1 MNAKRLTVQRVM
13 TTLVLLVSALL
24 GMAPLPAPRAAH
36 AAHGSWTQ
44 TAWTTP
50 SSTLYAVGS
59 GSNVFF
65 SGGTAGVCA
74 GSGPWCADGGGTLRL
89 LGNWTSDSGNP
100 YSSDLNA
107 DGISEVLLASWH
119 NGSTHAF
126 DGGRIQWGQ
135 GGPSWSTINATLLP
149 TLGAGGVAV
158 ADLNG
163 DGRPEVIFANYYN
176 GSSFVTDSYIYWGSV
191 SGYSTS
197 ERTSLPTLGTLAVAV
212 ADLNNDGRPEIIF
225 ANYRNDSTWDVN
237 SYIYWGQPGGIY
249 GTQYGTS
256 WRTELPT
263 SGATGVAIA
272 DLNSDGRP
280 EIIFPNYRSGPFHEI
295 NSYIYWGQSGGTYGT
310 QYGTSWRTD
319 LPTRGAQAVTVAD
332 LDVDG
337 RPEVI
342 FANYHTNADSN
353 GNVNYNIDSFV
364 YWGQAGGTFGTQYG
378 PSWRTGLPGTGPT
391 SISVADSNS
400 DGNRDIVMQ
409 NFETPSTRIFWGPI
423 PTSGTATNY
432 LTLSG
437 SGPKYR
443 HISISLLNFDAW
455 PDKVIAET
463 GKWTGG
469 NAARIY
475 MNTGSS
481 QFYEAPAFTLVG
493 VGSVM
498 MPYVSFGI
506 GRGSSSGSFGQPRA
520 FYGTG
525 IPGRG
530 VLESMLIDSGV
541 NGTLWTSANGG
552 AYVPANTNIELW
564 VAASDNP
571 AALSSPSWVYL
582 GGLSNGSWTKAIT
595 SVSGRYARYRVQ
607 LTRNRWTDVSPALF
621 DITLNYVTQAGAFNK
636 TSPANGA
643 LFNSAN
649 VTVQWSASSN
659 AANYQV
665 CLDTSINGACN
676 ATWQTVG
683 NVTSFTFFGLSN
695 TTHEWQVRACW
706 DSGCALHTYAD
717 GSVSNFRT
725 FTVDTLA
732 PNAPSVTLGGFTGVP
747 PWNPTTV
754 SYAHNGD
761 NGPSGVNRI
770 ECSINGGAFSSP
782 NCVTSAPPNHG
793 TTISA
798 RVVDNAGNV
807 GPVTTVTVQRDT
819 QAPNAP
825 SVTLGGFT
833 GVPPWNPTTVSYAHN
848 GDNGPSGVNRIECSI
863 NGGAFSSPNCVT
875 SAPPNHGTTISARVV
890 DNAGNVGPVTTV
902 TVQRDTQAP
911 NAPSVILGGF
921 SGGTWNPTTISYAHN
936 GDNGPSGVNWPAS
949 LQCSVDGGAWSST
962 CPDNT
967 TLPTL
972 PHGTTIAA
980 RVRDNA
986 GNQGPAGTATVQRDT
1001 TAPATAI
1008 SAIAP
1013 EYRNTPLQLFYAP
1026 TSDGGSPF
1034 ATVRLL
1040 RRQSGADPW
1049 TDSGALTN
1057 GMGWTPPAQGRWYV
1071 ASKVTDEAGNVEPDP
1086 TGATDDATFFY
1097 DTVAP
1102 SAPTVLSVGPSSSR
1116 TPNVAWSAGSDPGA
1130 PTTGSGVWTYRVLIL
1145 RPDNSVVTQ
1154 FDVAAPATNAN
1165 VNVSL
1170 DDGDYIARVAAIDRA
1185 GNLGAYSAGFP
1196 FSVDSITTFGGVV
1209 YSDTAPLGQYNSE
1222 SGVAGVPVTLTQPT
1236 SAVST
1241 TTSSALGEYSFS
1253 GFTTLGYYT
1262 VSIGTPAGYVRT
1274 TPDEVRRLVVV
1285 GSDFLNVHFGLRY
1298 IGNLDTQYLWVN
1310 AQCTD
1315 GSPFPNAP
1323 FSVAGPALNTTAE
1336 TGAEGNWAAEVSQ
1349 PGVYTVTLIDT
1360 GISLVAPGNVNPVA
1374 VSVPAGG
1381 SAGAVF
1387 VLDCSDINEGTGAIV
1402 VRLFNADNPAATPA
1416 LYAGRPVTASDGV
1429 SVLVQTTNA
1438 AGYVA
1443 FTGLVS
1449 GTWTVTAP
1457 VIGGQWL
1464 VQPGFE
1470 AYAQTVNVVAP
1481 LAGQVRYGYRAQNAA
1496 AAAEKDA
1503 EDLTDNGALH
1513 VGDVIRYTVSVTN
1526 NTGITLTTVRITD
1539 TLPVGLSFNGIESVT
1554 PAGCNAGPSG
1564 GQVLGLCAELGPGEM
1579 MRVVF
1584 TATVTET
1591 GRLVN
1596 SFVWSA
1602 DQVGERPGDEC
1613 ANAPCDGED
1622 PRPRARLHKRGEDVT
1637 DNGGFF
1643 AGDTV
1648 RYTLRLTNTMA
1659 VTQTN
1664 LRITDTLPVQLTLAG
1679 VGVPAGC
1686 VDTSVGNVASVLCA
1700 EVAPEQVVQVLIT
1713 ATVNLNAGG
1722 QTITNTF
1729 SWSSDQGDGELERP
1743 CVNVPCDNDDLN
1755 PPHDPPI
1762 GPLTAVKA
1770 AEDLTDNGGLYVGDT
1785 IRYTLTVTN
1794 VNAVTMT
1801 NVRITDVL
1809 PVELSLAGVDSV
1821 SAGCNDESSGNTV
1834 RASCAELAPGASAT
1848 VVFRAVVQPAAA
1860 GRAIENRFVWS
1871 ADQWPGTDNRSNT
1884 CVNAPCGGEN
1894 PSAVAEKD
1902 AEDLTPNGGLHVG
1915 DVIRYTVSV
1924 TNNTGITLT
1933 TVRLTDTLP
1942 AGLRFNGI
1950 ESVTP
1955 AGCNAGPSGGQVLGL
1970 CAELGPG
1977 EMMRVVFTA
1986 TVTETGRLVNSF
1998 VWSADQ
2004 VGERPGDECA
2014 NAPCDGEDPR
2024 PRARLH
2030 KRGEDMTD
2038 NGGFFAGDTVRYTLR
2053 LTNTMAVTQTNLRIT
2068 DTLPVQ
2074 LTLAGVGVPAGCVDT
2089 SVGNV
2094 ASVLC
2099 AQVAPGQVVQMVV
2112 TATVNLNAGG
2122 QTITN
2127 TFSWSS
2133 DQGDGELERPCVNVP
2148 CDPDD
2153 PNPPEEPPI
2162 GPLAA
2167 VKAAE
2172 DATDNGGLYVGD
2184 TIRYTL
2190 TVTNAN
2196 VVTMTTVR
2204 ITDALPAVL
2213 SLVGV
2218 DSVSAGCTDESSGN
2232 TVRVTCGELAPG
2244 ASATVVFRAVVQ
2256 PAAAGRAVEN
2266 RFVWT
2271 ADQWP
2276 QANNPSNTCINAP
2289 CGGENPTRGSRG
2301 HKVGVGELEVGAAVT
2316 YTLVVTNETG
2326 VTLVNLVITDALP
2339 AQLALSGVSVPAGCT
2354 DESSGNTA
2362 VVRCATLPV
2371 SQAVS
2376 VEVYATVVTT
2386 TGEIVNTFAWTAD
2399 NLGPDEP
2406 PECWGLPCDSEDRPN
2421 LDNAET
2427 RKQAHASAVRVG
2439 ELVTYTI
2446 TLSNSGTMT
2455 ATVAVTD
2462 VLDARLSYVDASIAP
2477 DSTAGGVLAWH
2488 GVVVPAGEARHI
2500 TVTVR
2505 AGANTP
2511 LWASYAVTNSVQIS
2525 YRSRTMARD
2534 AVTVEVKP
2542 WRVFLPMVMRP
2553 PELVPRLFIP
2563 MVMRP

>member
-1 MNAKRLTVQRVM
+1 
-13 TTLVLLVSALL
+13 
-24 GMAPLPAPRAAH
+24 
-36 AAHGSWTQ
+36 
-44 TAWTTP
+44 
-50 SSTLYAVGS
+50 
-59 GSNVFF
+59 
-65 SGGTAGVCA
+65 
-74 GSGPWCADGGGTLRL
+74 
-89 LGNWTSDSGNP
+89 
-100 YSSDLNA
+100 
-107 DGISEVLLASWH
+107 
-119 NGSTHAF
+119 
-126 DGGRIQWGQ
+126 
-135 GGPSWSTINATLLP
+135 
-149 TLGAGGVAV
+149 
-158 ADLNG
+158 
-163 DGRPEVIFANYYN
+163 
-176 GSSFVTDSYIYWGSV
+176 
-191 SGYSTS
+191 
-197 ERTSLPTLGTLAVAV
+197 
-212 ADLNNDGRPEIIF
+212 
-225 ANYRNDSTWDVN
+225 
-237 SYIYWGQPGGIY
+237 
-249 GTQYGTS
+249 
-256 WRTELPT
+256 
-263 SGATGVAIA
+263 
-272 DLNSDGRP
+272 
-280 EIIFPNYRSGPFHEI
+280 
-295 NSYIYWGQSGGTYGT
+295 
-310 QYGTSWRTD
+310 
-319 LPTRGAQAVTVAD
+319 
-332 LDVDG
+332 
-337 RPEVI
+337 
-342 FANYHTNADSN
+342 
-353 GNVNYNIDSFV
+353 
-364 YWGQAGGTFGTQYG
+364 
-378 PSWRTGLPGTGPT
+378 
-391 SISVADSNS
+391 
-400 DGNRDIVMQ
+400 
-409 NFETPSTRIFWGPI
+409 
-423 PTSGTATNY
+423 
-432 LTLSG
+432 
-437 SGPKYR
+437 
-443 HISISLLNFDAW
+443 
-455 PDKVIAET
+455 
-463 GKWTGG
+463 
-469 NAARIY
+469 
-475 MNTGSS
+475 
-481 QFYEAPAFTLVG
+481 
-493 VGSVM
+493 
-498 MPYVSFGI
+498 
-506 GRGSSSGSFGQPRA
+506 
-520 FYGTG
+520 
-525 IPGRG
+525 
-530 VLESMLIDSGV
+530 
-541 NGTLWTSANGG
+541 
-552 AYVPANTNIELW
+552 
-564 VAASDNP
+564 
-571 AALSSPSWVYL
+571 VYL
-582 GGLSNGSWTKAIT
+582 SGLSNGSWTKAI
-595 SVSGRYARYRVQ
+595 SGVSGRYARYRVQ
-607 LTRNRWTDVSPALF
+607 LTRNRWTDDSPALF
-621 DITLNYVTQAGAFNK
+621 DITLNYITQAGAFNK

-649 VTVQWSASSN
+649 VTVQWSTSSN

-683 NVTSFTFFGLSN
+683 NVTSFTFFGLSS

-717 GSVSNFRT
+717 GSASNFRT

-770 ECSINGGAFSSP
+770 ECSINGGAFSSS

-819 QAPNAP
+819 QNPNAP
-825 SVTLGGFT
+825 SLSLSGFSSGT
-833 GVPPWNPTTVSYAHN
+833 WNPTTLNVQNN
-848 GDNGPSGVNRIECSI
+848 GDNGPSGVSAIQCSV
-863 NGGAFSSPNCVT
+863 NGGSWTACPSNVASLG
-875 SAPPNHGTTISARVV
+875 HGTTIVARAV
-890 DNAGNVGPVTTV
+890 DNAGNVGANSNTV
-902 TVQRDTQAP
+902 TIQRDTQAPNAPSLSLSGFSSGTWNPTTLTVQNNGDNGPSGVATIQCSINNGSWGSCPSNVASLGHGTTIVARAVDYAGNVSANSNTVTIQRDTQAP
-911 NAPSVILGGF
+911 NAPSVTLGGF

-949 LQCSVDGGAWSST
+949 LECSINSGAWSS
-962 CPDNT
+962 CPDNS
-967 TLPTL
+967 TLPSL
-972 PHGTTIAA
+972 PHGTTVSA

-986 GNQGPAGTATVQRDT
+986 GNQGPGSAPVTIQRDT
-1001 TAPATAI
+1001 IPPATAI

-1013 EYRNTPLQLFYAP
+1013 EYRNTAPQLFYAP

-1034 ATVRLL
+1034 VTVRLL
-1040 RRQSGADPW
+1040 RRQSPADPW
-1049 TDSGALTN
+1049 TDSGALSN
-1057 GMGWTPPAQGRWYV
+1057 GMSWTPPAQGRWYV
-1071 ASKVTDEAGNVEPDP
+1071 ASKVTDQAGNVEPDP

-1116 TPNVAWSAGSDPGA
+1116 TPNVAWSASSDPGA

-1145 RPDNSVVTQ
+1145 RSDNSVVTQ

-1170 DDGDYIARVAAIDRA
+1170 NDGSYIARVAAIDRA
-1185 GNLGAYSAGFP
+1185 GNLGAYSAGYA
-1196 FSVDSITTFGGVV
+1196 FSVDSTTTFAGVV
-1209 YSDTAPLGQYNSE
+1209 YSDTAPLGRYNSE

-1253 GFTTLGYYT
+1253 GFTAPGFYTL
-1262 VSIGTPAGYVRT
+1262 SIGTPAGYVRT

-1285 GSDFLNVHFGLRY
+1285 GSDFPNIHFGLRY

-1315 GSPFPNAP
+1315 GSPFPGAP

-1360 GISLVAPGNVNPVA
+1360 GIPLVAPGNVNPVA
-1374 VSVPAGG
+1374 VSVPANGA
-1381 SAGAVF
+1381 AGATF
-1387 VLDCSDINEGTGAIV
+1387 VLDCSDINEGTGSIV

-1416 LYAGRPVTASDGV
+1416 LYAGLPVTASDGV
-1429 SVLVQTTNA
+1429 SVLVRTTNQ
-1438 AGYVA
+1438 AGYA
-1443 FTGLVS
+1443 WFTGLIS
-1449 GTWTVTAP
+1449 GTWMVTAP

-1470 AYAQTVNVVAP
+1470 AYAQVVYVVAP
-1481 LAGQVRYGYRAQNAA
+1481 LASQVRYGYRAQNAA
-1496 AAAEKDA
+1496 AVVEKDA
-1503 EDLTDNGALH
+1503 EDLTPNGGLH
-1513 VGDVIRYTVSVTN
+1513 VGDAIRYTVSVTN

-1539 TLPVGLSFNGIESVT
+1539 TLPTGLRFNGIESVT

-1584 TATVTET
+1584 TATVTGT

-1613 ANAPCDGED
+1613 ANAPCNGED
-1622 PRPRARLHKRGEDVT
+1622 PRPRARLHKRGEDMT

-1648 RYTLRLTNTMA
+1648 RYTLRFTNTMA

-1700 EVAPEQVVQVLIT
+1700 EVAPGQVVRVLIT

-1729 SWSSDQGDGELERP
+1729 SWSSDQGGGELERP
-1743 CVNVPCDNDDLN
+1743 CVNVPCDPDDPN
-1755 PPHDPPI
+1755 PPEEPPI

-1801 NVRITDVL
+1801 NMRITDVL

-1860 GRAIENRFVWS
+1860 GRAI
-1871 ADQWPGTDNRSNT
+1871 
-1884 CVNAPCGGEN
+1884 
-1894 PSAVAEKD
+1894 
-1902 AEDLTPNGGLHVG
+1902 
-1915 DVIRYTVSV
+1915 
-1924 TNNTGITLT
+1924 
-1933 TVRLTDTLP
+1933 
-1942 AGLRFNGI
+1942 
-1950 ESVTP
+1950 
-1955 AGCNAGPSGGQVLGL
+1955 
-1970 CAELGPG
+1970 
-1977 EMMRVVFTA
+1977 
-1986 TVTETGRLVNSF
+1986 
-1998 VWSADQ
+1998 
-2004 VGERPGDECA
+2004 
-2014 NAPCDGEDPR
+2014 
-2024 PRARLH
+2024 
-2030 KRGEDMTD
+2030 
-2038 NGGFFAGDTVRYTLR
+2038 
-2053 LTNTMAVTQTNLRIT
+2053 
-2068 DTLPVQ
+2068 
-2074 LTLAGVGVPAGCVDT
+2074 
-2089 SVGNV
+2089 
-2094 ASVLC
+2094 
-2099 AQVAPGQVVQMVV
+2099 
-2112 TATVNLNAGG
+2112 
-2122 QTITN
+2122 
-2127 TFSWSS
+2127 
-2133 DQGDGELERPCVNVP
+2133 
-2148 CDPDD
+2148 
-2153 PNPPEEPPI
+2153 
-2162 GPLAA
+2162 
-2167 VKAAE
+2167 
-2172 DATDNGGLYVGD
+2172 
-2184 TIRYTL
+2184 
-2190 TVTNAN
+2190 
-2196 VVTMTTVR
+2196 
-2204 ITDALPAVL
+2204 
-2213 SLVGV
+2213 
-2218 DSVSAGCTDESSGN
+2218 
-2232 TVRVTCGELAPG
+2232 
-2244 ASATVVFRAVVQ
+2244 
-2256 PAAAGRAVEN
+2256 EN

-2326 VTLVNLVITDALP
+2326 VTLVNLRITDTLP
-2339 AQLALSGVSVPAGCT
+2339 AQLTLTSVNVPAGCA
-2354 DESSGNTA
+2354 DQSAGNVAIVT
-2362 VVRCATLPV
+2362 CPMLPV
-2371 SQAVS
+2371 SQAVQ

-2386 TGEIVNTFAWTAD
+2386 TGEIVNTFVWTAD

-2406 PECWGLPCDSEDRPN
+2406 PECWGLPCDSEGWPN

-2446 TLSNSGTMT
+2446 TLSNSGTTT

-2462 VLDARLSYVDASIAP
+2462 VLDARLSYVGANIAP

-2511 LWASYAVTNSVQIS
+2511 LWASYVVTNSVQIS

-2534 AVTVEVKP
+2534 AAGVEVEP
-2542 WRVFLPMVMRP
+2542 RRVFLPMVMRP
-2553 PELVPRLFIP
+2553 PELVPRVFIP
-2563 MVMRP
+2563 MVMRAP

>member
-74 GSGPWCADGGGTLRL
+74 GSGPWCDSGGGTLRL

-819 QAPNAP
+819 QN
-825 SVTLGGFT
+825 
-833 GVPPWNPTTVSYAHN
+833 
-848 GDNGPSGVNRIECSI
+848 
-863 NGGAFSSPNCVT
+863 
-875 SAPPNHGTTISARVV
+875 
-890 DNAGNVGPVTTV
+890 
-902 TVQRDTQAP
+902 P

-1013 EYRNTPLQLFYAP
+1013 EYRNTPPQLFYAP

-1253 GFTTLGYYT
+1253 GFTTPGYYT

-1438 AGYVA
+1438 AGYAA

-1503 EDLTDNGALH
+1503 EDLTDNSALH
-1513 VGDVIRYTVSVTN
+1513 VGDAIRYTVSVTN
-1526 NTGITLTTVRITD
+1526 NTGITLTTVRMTD
-1539 TLPVGLSFNGIESVT
+1539 TLPAGLRFNGIESVT

-1664 LRITDTLPVQLTLAG
+1664 LRITDTLPAQLTLAG

-1686 VDTSVGNVASVLCA
+1686 VDTSLGNVASVLCA
-1700 EVAPEQVVQVLIT
+1700 QVAPEQVVQVLIT

-1729 SWSSDQGDGELERP
+1729 SWSSDQGDGGLEQP
-1743 CVNVPCDNDDLN
+1743 CVN
-1755 PPHDPPI
+1755 
-1762 GPLTAVKA
+1762 A
-1770 AEDLTDNGGLYVGDT
+1770 
-1785 IRYTLTVTN
+1785 
-1794 VNAVTMT
+1794 
-1801 NVRITDVL
+1801 
-1809 PVELSLAGVDSV
+1809 
-1821 SAGCNDESSGNTV
+1821 
-1834 RASCAELAPGASAT
+1834 
-1848 VVFRAVVQPAAA
+1848 
-1860 GRAIENRFVWS
+1860 
-1871 ADQWPGTDNRSNT
+1871 
-1884 CVNAPCGGEN
+1884 
-1894 PSAVAEKD
+1894 
-1902 AEDLTPNGGLHVG
+1902 
-1915 DVIRYTVSV
+1915 
-1924 TNNTGITLT
+1924 
-1933 TVRLTDTLP
+1933 
-1942 AGLRFNGI
+1942 
-1950 ESVTP
+1950 
-1955 AGCNAGPSGGQVLGL
+1955 
-1970 CAELGPG
+1970 
-1977 EMMRVVFTA
+1977 
-1986 TVTETGRLVNSF
+1986 
-1998 VWSADQ
+1998 
-2004 VGERPGDECA
+2004 
-2014 NAPCDGEDPR
+2014 
-2024 PRARLH
+2024 
-2030 KRGEDMTD
+2030 
-2038 NGGFFAGDTVRYTLR
+2038 
-2053 LTNTMAVTQTNLRIT
+2053 
-2068 DTLPVQ
+2068 
-2074 LTLAGVGVPAGCVDT
+2074 
-2089 SVGNV
+2089 
-2094 ASVLC
+2094 
-2099 AQVAPGQVVQMVV
+2099 
-2112 TATVNLNAGG
+2112 
-2122 QTITN
+2122 
-2127 TFSWSS
+2127 
-2133 DQGDGELERPCVNVP
+2133 P

-2167 VKAAE
+2167 VKEAE
-2172 DATDNGGLYVGD
+2172 DATDNGRLFVGD

-2196 VVTMTTVR
+2196 AVTMTNVR
-2204 ITDALPAVL
+2204 ITDVLPAVL

-2232 TVRVTCGELAPG
+2232 TVRVTCAELAPG
-2244 ASATVVFRAVVQ
+2244 ASAAVVFRALVR
-2256 PAAAGRAVEN
+2256 PEAAGRAIEN

-2386 TGEIVNTFAWTAD
+2386 TGDIVNTFTWTAD
-2399 NLGPDEP
+2399 SLGPDEP

-2427 RKQAHASAVRVG
+2427 RKEAHASAVRVG

-2446 TLSNSGTMT
+2446 TLSNSGTTT

-2488 GVVVPAGEARHI
+2488 GVVVPAGEVQQIA
-2500 TVTVR
+2500 VTVR

-2511 LWASYAVTNSVQIS
+2511 VWASYAVTNSVQIS

>member
-13 TTLVLLVSALL
+13 MTLVLLVSALL
-24 GMAPLPAPRAAH
+24 GIAPLPAPRAAH

-65 SGGTAGVCA
+65 SGGTVGVCA
-74 GSGPWCADGGGTLRL
+74 GSGPWCADSGSTLRL

-119 NGSTHAF
+119 NGSTHVF

-135 GGPSWSTINATLLP
+135 GGPSWSTGNATLLP
-149 TLGAGGVAV
+149 TLGVLGIAV

-176 GSSFVTDSYIYWGSV
+176 GSSYVIDSYIYWGSA

-197 ERTSLPTLGTLAVAV
+197 ARTSLPTVGAVGIAV
-212 ADLNNDGRPEIIF
+212 ADLNNDGQPEIIV
-225 ANYRNDSTWDVN
+225 ANYRDSTTHDVN

-295 NSYIYWGQSGGTYGT
+295 NSYIYWGQPGGTYGT

-378 PSWRTGLPGTGPT
+378 PSWRTSLPGTGPT
-391 SISVADSNS
+391 SISVANINN
-400 DGNRDIVMQ
+400 DGSRDIVMQ

-423 PTSGTATNY
+423 PTSGTATNH

-437 SGPKYR
+437 SGARYR
-443 HISISLLNFDAW
+443 HLSLSYLNADAW
-455 PDKVIAET
+455 PDIVIAET

-469 NAARIY
+469 NAALIF

-481 QFYEAPAFTLVG
+481 PFYGAPAFTLVG

-582 GGLSNGSWTKAIT
+582 GGLSNGSWTKAI
-595 SVSGRYARYRVQ
+595 SGVSGRYARYRVQ
-607 LTRNRWTDVSPALF
+607 LTRNRWTDDSPALF
-621 DITLNYVTQAGAFNK
+621 DITLNYITQAGAFIK
-636 TSPANGA
+636 TSPANGT
-643 LFNSAN
+643 LFDYSN
-649 VTVQWSASSN
+649 VTVQWSTSSN

-683 NVTSFTFFGLSN
+683 NVTSFTFFGLSS

-717 GSVSNFRT
+717 GSASNFRT
-725 FTVDTLA
+725 FTVDALA

-770 ECSINGGAFSSP
+770 ECSINGGAFSSS

-793 TTISA
+793 TTIS

-819 QAPNAP
+819 QN
-825 SVTLGGFT
+825 
-833 GVPPWNPTTVSYAHN
+833 
-848 GDNGPSGVNRIECSI
+848 
-863 NGGAFSSPNCVT
+863 
-875 SAPPNHGTTISARVV
+875 
-890 DNAGNVGPVTTV
+890 
-902 TVQRDTQAP
+902 P

-949 LQCSVDGGAWSST
+949 LECSTDGGATWSST
-962 CPDNT
+962 CPDNI

-1001 TAPATAI
+1001 TPPATAI

-1013 EYRNTPLQLFYAP
+1013 EYRNTPPQLFYAP

-1034 ATVRLL
+1034 TTARLL

-1057 GMGWTPPAQGRWYV
+1057 GMVWTPPAQGRWYV
-1071 ASKVTDEAGNVEPDP
+1071 ASKVTDEANNVEPDP

-1102 SAPTVLSVGPSSSR
+1102 SAPTVLSVGPTNSR
-1116 TPNVAWSAGSDPGA
+1116 TPNVAWSASSDPGA

-1145 RPDNSVVTQ
+1145 RLDNSVVTQ
-1154 FDVAAPATNAN
+1154 FDVPAPATNAN

-1170 DDGDYIARVAAIDRA
+1170 NDGDYIARVAAIDRA
-1185 GNLGAYSAGFP
+1185 GNLGAYSAGYA
-1196 FSVDSITTFGGVV
+1196 FSVDSTTTFSGVV
-1209 YSDTAPLGQYNSE
+1209 YSDTTPLGQFNGE
-1222 SGVAGVPVTLTQPT
+1222 SGVAGVVVTLTQPT

-1241 TTSSALGEYSFS
+1241 TTSNALGDYSFS
-1253 GFTTLGYYT
+1253 GFTAPGFYT
-1262 VSIGTPAGYVRT
+1262 ISIGTPAGYVRT

-1285 GSDFLNVHFGLRY
+1285 GSDFPNIHFGLRY
-1298 IGNLDTQYLWVN
+1298 IGNQNTQFLWVN

-1315 GSPFPNAP
+1315 GSPFPGAP
-1323 FSVAGPALNTTAE
+1323 FTVEGPALNTTAA
-1336 TGAEGNWAAEVSQ
+1336 TGAEGNWATEVSQ

-1360 GISLVAPGNVNPVA
+1360 GIPLVAPGNVNPVA
-1374 VSVPAGG
+1374 VNVPAGG

-1416 LYAGRPVTASDGV
+1416 LYAGLPVTASDGV
-1429 SVLVQTTNA
+1429 SVLVRTTNQ
-1438 AGYVA
+1438 AGYA
-1443 FTGLVS
+1443 WFTGLIS
-1449 GTWTVTAP
+1449 GTWMVTAP

-1470 AYAQTVNVVAP
+1470 AYAQVVYVVAP
-1481 LAGQVRYGYRAQNAA
+1481 LASQVRYGYRAQNAA
-1496 AAAEKDA
+1496 AVVEKDA
-1503 EDLTDNGALH
+1503 EDLTPNGGLH
-1513 VGDVIRYTVSVTN
+1513 VGDAIRYTVSVTN

-1539 TLPVGLSFNGIESVT
+1539 TLPTGLRFNGIESVT

-1584 TATVTET
+1584 TATVTGT

-1622 PRPRARLHKRGEDVT
+1622 PRPRARLHKRGEDMT

-1648 RYTLRLTNTMA
+1648 RYTLRLTNTMLI
-1659 VTQTN
+1659 TQTN
-1664 LRITDTLPVQLTLAG
+1664 LRITDTLPAQLTLAG

-1686 VDTSVGNVASVLCA
+1686 VDTSTGNVASVLCA
-1700 EVAPEQVVQVLIT
+1700 EVAPGQVVQVLIT

-1729 SWSSDQGDGELERP
+1729 RWSSDQGDGDLERP
-1743 CVNVPCDNDDLN
+1743 CVNAPCDPDDPN
-1755 PPHDPPI
+1755 PPEEPPI
-1762 GPLTAVKA
+1762 GPLAAVKA
-1770 AEDLTDNGGLYVGDT
+1770 AEDLTDNGQLFVGDT

-1894 PSAVAEKD
+1894 PSAVVEKD
-1902 AEDLTPNGGLHVG
+1902 AEDLTPNGALHVG

-1933 TVRLTDTLP
+1933 TVRITDTLP
-1942 AGLRFNGI
+1942 TGLRFNGI

-1986 TVTETGRLVNSF
+1986 TVTGTGRLVNSF

-2038 NGGFFAGDTVRYTLR
+2038 NGGFFVGDTVRYTLR
-2053 LTNTMAVTQTNLRIT
+2053 FTNTMLITQTNLRIT

-2074 LTLAGVGVPAGCVDT
+2074 LTLAGVSVPAGCVDT

-2099 AQVAPGQVVQMVV
+2099 AEVAPGQVVQVLI

-2133 DQGDGELERPCVNVP
+2133 DQGDGELERPCVNAP

-2172 DATDNGGLYVGD
+2172 DLTDNGRLFVGD

-2190 TVTNAN
+2190 TVTNVNA
-2196 VVTMTTVR
+2196 VTMTNVR
-2204 ITDALPAVL
+2204 ITDVLPVEL
-2213 SLVGV
+2213 SLAGV
-2218 DSVSAGCTDESSGN
+2218 DSVSAGCNDESSGN
-2232 TVRVTCGELAPG
+2232 TVRASCAELAPG

-2256 PAAAGRAVEN
+2256 PAAAGRAIEN
-2266 RFVWT
+2266 RFVWS

-2326 VTLVNLVITDALP
+2326 ATLVNLRITDTLP
-2339 AQLALSGVSVPAGCT
+2339 AQLTLTSVNVPAGCA
-2354 DESSGNTA
+2354 DQSAGNVAIVT
-2362 VVRCATLPV
+2362 CPMLPV
-2371 SQAVS
+2371 SQAVQ

-2386 TGEIVNTFAWTAD
+2386 TGEIVNTFTWTAD

-2446 TLSNSGTMT
+2446 TLSNSGTTT

-2462 VLDARLSYVDASIAP
+2462 VLDARLSYVSASITP

-2511 LWASYAVTNSVQIS
+2511 VWASYVVTNSVQIA
-2525 YRSRTMARD
+2525 YRSQTMARD
-2534 AVTVEVKP
+2534 AAGVEVEP
-2542 WRVFLPMVMRP
+2542 RRVFLPIVMRP
-2553 PELVPRLFIP
+2553 PDLLPRVFIP
-2563 MVMRP
+2563 MVMREP